1 MFDYKIGIWYAF
13 VLSLIITL
21 GFAYFSWHGIE
32 KKSLAL
38 KDKTYIYFRNC
49 LKKVF

>member
-38 KDKTYIYFRNC
+38 KDKTYI
-49 LKKVF
+49 LL